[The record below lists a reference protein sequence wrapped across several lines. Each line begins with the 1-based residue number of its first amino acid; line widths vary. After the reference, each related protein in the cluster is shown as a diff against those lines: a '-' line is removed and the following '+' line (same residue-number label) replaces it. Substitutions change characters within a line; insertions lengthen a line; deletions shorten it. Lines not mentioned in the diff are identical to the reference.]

1 MPQEDSTM
9 SISAFFHQ
17 ESPLHPYF
25 NTVPDSYHLPSP
37 SWNRQAYLSP
47 GETTDDETPGISPSQ
62 DLDMFEYSSL
72 DRFEKTAPI
81 PVASHVQNPLVSPQT
96 EEDSTH
102 PSWDQ
107 NASYSN
113 VTPIPS
119 IPSQTVEESGYS
131 SVIIPNT
138 IDDFLATHQVL
149 CLINKYS
156 AEILVMF

>member
-37 SWNRQAYLSP
+37 SWNRQAHLSP
-47 GETTDDETPGISPSQ
+47 GETTDETPGISPVPPQ
-62 DLDMFEYSSL
+62 AVESL
-72 DRFEKTAPI
+72 DRFESI

-96 EEDSTH
+96 EEDSIH

-107 NASYSN
+107 NASYSD

-119 IPSQTVEESGYS
+119 IPSPTVEESGYS

-149 CLINKYS
+149 CQINKYS
-156 AEILVMF
+156 AEIL